1 MIFTDNQITPRGNQA
16 DSSTAFIIAIIVIIV
31 LAFIILVLSVKLYKA
46 NSTIRTLAEAASQS
60 TSPRTSQPE
69 EESEHNPS
77 ENVKMLALSVDESQ
91 SAQTVQE
98 SKIDHKSS
106 STQPF

>member
-1 MIFTDNQITPRGNQA
+1 M
-16 DSSTAFIIAIIVIIV
+16 
-31 LAFIILVLSVKLYKA
+31 KLYKA

-77 ENVKMLALSVDESQ
+77 ENVPMLALSVDESQ
-91 SAQTVQE
+91 SAQTVAVQE
-98 SKIDHKSS
+98 SKIDRKSS